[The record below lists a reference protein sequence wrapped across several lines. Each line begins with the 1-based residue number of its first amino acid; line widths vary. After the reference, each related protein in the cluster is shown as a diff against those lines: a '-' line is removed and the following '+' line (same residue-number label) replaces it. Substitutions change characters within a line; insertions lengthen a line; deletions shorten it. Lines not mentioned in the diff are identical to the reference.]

1 MSQKE
6 EDNDTLEGK
15 IKVLKHEIAVM
26 NKSNQ
31 NTILESSFGRSSSE
45 NVGLNGNRMLEREN
59 KVHGIK
65 IKDTL
70 SGHAA
75 TNQSSSG
82 QEILIQDKNGAHLS
96 QLNAGEYSDH
106 SNG

>member
-45 NVGLNGNRMLEREN
+45 NVGLNGNRMLERE
-59 KVHGIK
+59 KIHGIK

-82 QEILIQDKNGAHLS
+82 QEILIQDKNGVHLS
-96 QLNAGEYSDH
+96 
-106 SNG
+106 